1 MEIANDFLPHIVKS
15 QALPTDG
22 SSTTASQV
30 AVSEENSSDPANGAA
45 ITETPSLLKDPE
57 AFSNVLR
64 LAKYK
69 LD

>member
-15 QALPTDG
+15 QALPTDA
-22 SSTTASQV
+22 SSTTASQG

-45 ITETPSLLKDPE
+45 TNPDTPTLLKDPE

-64 LAKYK
+64 
-69 LD
+69 